1 MHLTVQNLWMGPWKR
16 VVEPCAIPHRKAVHG
31 RRKSRPTPVD
41 RPRIPPGGAVHSL
54 WKGAA
59 VGPRRAVR
67 SPWKTRACTPEK
79 LWIAGGKPATEG
91 ENLCKKRRRG
101 DRMGS
106 LAPGL
111 PHPGPGARRR
121 SGNRCRNAVERRTT
135 RCAPAVHRLWTA
147 RGKRPLRR
155 LWRGR
160 RDGPVSKIA
169 VFAGADGGHPSKT
182 AVFAKELKAASLRG
196 ERRRP
201 TGRRGPPPAR
211 CGSPS
216 CDGTCARCRRRRTT

>member
-16 VVEPCAIPHRKAVHG
+16 VVEPCAFPHPKAVHG

-59 VGPRRAVR
+59 VGPRKAVR
-67 SPWKTRACTPEK
+67 SPWKTRAYTPEK
-79 LWIAGGKPATEG
+79 LWIAGGKPAAKAQD
-91 ENLCKKRRRG
+91 LCKNRRRG

-111 PHPGPGARRR
+111 ARPGPVARRR

-135 RCAPAVHRLWTA
+135 CCAPAVHRLWIA

-155 LWRGR
+155 LWRGHR
-160 RDGPVSKIA
+160 GGSVSKIA
-169 VFAGADGGHPSKT
+169 VFAGADGGLSPR
-182 AVFAKELKAASLRG
+182 A
-196 ERRRP
+196 
-201 TGRRGPPPAR
+201 PPAYWPAR
-211 CGSPS
+211 ATACPLRITIMRWNLRALPSPS
-216 CDGTCARCRRRRTT
+216 NDVTPAAPGKGFIAFM